1 MELALENNKVEFF
14 SSIKDLPFT
23 RFNDFNR
30 FVMMDAE
37 IGGTIQDFDKFV
49 VRMNEFITKDLKDE
63 AVKELL
69 NLRLNVNNILNGI
82 NYRGLAFACLIKKMN
97 GKEVHDVSLDN
108 INKILKTL
116 SGSGMTIGNVTDKVD
131 ELKKK

>member
-14 SSIKDLPFT
+14 SSIKELPFT

-37 IGGTIQDFDKFV
+37 IGGTIQDFDKV
-49 VRMNEFITKDLKDE
+49 VIRINEFLVKDLKEE
-63 AVKELL
+63 ATKELL
-69 NLRLNVNNILNGI
+69 NLRLIVNNILNGT

-97 GKEVHDVSLDN
+97 GKEVHDVSSDN
-108 INKILKTL
+108 LNKILTTL